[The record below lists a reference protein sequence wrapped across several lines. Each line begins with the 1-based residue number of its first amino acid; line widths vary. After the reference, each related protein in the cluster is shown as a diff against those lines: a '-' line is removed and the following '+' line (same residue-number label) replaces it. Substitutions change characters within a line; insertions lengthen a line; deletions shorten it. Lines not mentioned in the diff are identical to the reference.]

1 MKLLAIIVLV
11 PILLIVVIAAIAL
24 AVGYSLPEKHVARGV
39 AIIPAPPDS
48 VWKTITDVQNYP
60 SWRSD
65 VKKVEVLRSPNGHV
79 AWREGSGGDVIPME
93 MVESTPPSR
102 LVVRIASDSLPFGG
116 AWTYELAP
124 SGTGTR
130 VQITENGI
138 VYNPLFRFVSRY
150 LMGHTKTID
159 DYLLALGKRYGAEVA
174 TTLSSEV

>member
-1 MKLLAIIVLV
+1 MRLPGIVAGAV
-11 PILLIVVIAAIAL
+11 IGLIAVIAAL
-24 AVGYSLPEKHVARGV
+24 AVGVGYALPEKHVATGV

-48 VWKTITDVQNYP
+48 VWKTITEVSAYP
-60 SWRSD
+60 QWRPD
-65 VKKVEVLRSPNGHV
+65 VKKVEIVRAAEGRV
-79 AWREGSGGDVIPME
+79 AWREESGGDLIPME
-93 MVESTPPSR
+93 IVESTPPSR

-124 SGTGTR
+124 SGSGTR

-159 DYLLALGKRYGAEVA
+159 DYLHALGKRHGADVE
-174 TTLSSEV
+174 TTLTSEN

>member
-1 MKLLAIIVLV
+1 VRLLAIIGGAVV
-11 PILLIVVIAAIAL
+11 GLIAVIAAIAVG
-24 AVGYSLPEKHVARGV
+24 VGYTLPEKHVATGV

-48 VWKTITDVQNYP
+48 VWKTITEVSAYP
-60 SWRSD
+60 SWRKD
-65 VKKVEVLRSPNGHV
+65 VKRVEVLPASDGRV
-79 AWREGSGGDVIPME
+79 AWREHSGDDVIPME
-93 MVESTPPSR
+93 VVEGTPPSR

-150 LMGHTKTID
+150 LMGQTKTID
-159 DYLLALGKRYGAEVA
+159 DYLHALGKRYGADVE
-174 TTLSSEV
+174 TTLTSGS